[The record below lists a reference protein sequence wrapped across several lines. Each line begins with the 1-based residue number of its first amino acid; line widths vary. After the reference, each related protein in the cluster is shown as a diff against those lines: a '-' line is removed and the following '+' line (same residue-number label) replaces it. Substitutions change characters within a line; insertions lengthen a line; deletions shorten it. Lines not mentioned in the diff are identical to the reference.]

1 MSIPGTIIFD
11 IYLLLAFFMSLN
23 EVVCVN
29 DDSGEVV
36 AV

>member
-1 MSIPGTIIFD
+1 MSISGTILFD
-11 IYLLLAFFMSLN
+11 IYLLLAFFMSLK
-23 EVVCVN
+23 EVIRVN